1 MYSLVFSLILLISN
15 LVLHAQDFELSEDH
29 RFMIAKHP
37 YRILGV
43 GAACIDLL
51 IPVKEDFLKHV
62 PGEKGGAQAIDI
74 EKLNHIIAL
83 SDLKPQVATGG
94 SCANTIKGLA
104 SLGEKCGFLSHVG
117 TDPLGEHFSNYTKGL
132 GITGLFTYSSRPT
145 ARVLCLITPDGQRT
159 MRFFAGASQEM
170 SNHYLHPDYF
180 KDVKLVHIDSYSLR
194 NGEMVARVMQLAK
207 EAGAKISIDL
217 SSFEIVREYYPTLC
231 ELLPNYVDIVFAN
244 QDETKAMTGLNPYEG
259 CQRLQEICSIAVVLM
274 GKEGCL
280 VGHQDRILHSPAF
293 PAKVIDT
300 TGAGDLFASGFLYG
314 YQQGYSLEESA
325 RLGNRLGS
333 AIVEIKGAEL
343 PEEKWKDIRK
353 TLNLESITDQRT

>member
-1 MYSLVFSLILLISN
+1 
-15 LVLHAQDFELSEDH
+15 
-29 RFMIAKHP
+29 MIAQHP

-51 IPVKEDFLKHV
+51 IPIEEDFLKHV

-74 EKLNHIIAL
+74 EKLNQIISL
-83 SDLKPQVATGG
+83 SDTKPQVVTGG

-104 SLGEKCGFLSHVG
+104 QLGEKCSFLSYIG
-117 TDPLGEHFSNYTKGL
+117 TDALGEHFSNYTKSL
-132 GITGLFTYSSRPT
+132 GITGLFSFSSLPT

-159 MRFFAGASQEM
+159 MRFFAGASQDM
-170 SNHYLHPDYF
+170 SHLDLDPGYF
-180 KDVKLVHIDSYSLR
+180 KGVQLVHIDSYSLR
-194 NGEMVARVMQLAK
+194 NGDMVARIMQLAK
-207 EAGAKISIDL
+207 EAGAAISIDL
-217 SSFEIVREYYPTLC
+217 SSFEIVREFSHTLS

-244 QDETKAMTGLNPYEG
+244 KDETKAMTGLNPYDG
-259 CQRLQEICSIAVVLM
+259 CQKLQESCSIAIVLM

-280 VGHQDRILHSPAF
+280 VGHDNHIFHSPTL

-314 YQQGYSLEESA
+314 HQQGYSLKECA

-333 AIVEIKGAEL
+333 AIVEIRGAEL
-343 PEEKWKDIRK
+343 PENKWQEIHKE
-353 TLNLESITDQRT
+353 LEYRLL

>member
-1 MYSLVFSLILLISN
+1 MTI
-15 LVLHAQDFELSEDH
+15 Q
-29 RFMIAKHP
+29 HP

-51 IPVKEDFLKHV
+51 VPVEEEFLKYV

-74 EKLNHIIAL
+74 EKLNQIIFL
-83 SDLKPQVATGG
+83 SGTKPQVVTGG

-104 SLGEKCGFLSHVG
+104 NLGEKCSFLSYIG
-117 TDPLGEHFSNYTKGL
+117 TDALGEHFSNYTKSL
-132 GITGLFTYSSRPT
+132 GITGLFSFSSLPT

-170 SNHYLHPDYF
+170 SNLYLDSSYF
-180 KDVKLVHIDSYSLR
+180 KSVQLVHIDSYSLR
-194 NGEMVARVMQLAK
+194 NGDMVARVMQSAK
-207 EAGAKISIDL
+207 EAGATISIDL
-217 SSFEIVREYYPTLC
+217 SSFEIVHEYSHTLS
-231 ELLPNYVDIVFAN
+231 ELLPHYVDIVFAN
-244 QDETKAMTGLNPYEG
+244 KDETKAMTGLNPYEG
-259 CQRLQEICSIAVVLM
+259 CQRLQESCSIAVVLM

-280 VGHQDRILHSPAF
+280 VGHNNHIFHTPTL

-314 YQQGYSLEESA
+314 YQQGYSLEECA
-325 RLGNRLGS
+325 KLGNRLGS

-343 PEEKWKDIRK
+343 PEDKWQKIRNTINK
-353 TLNLESITDQRT
+353 EMIN

>member
-1 MYSLVFSLILLISN
+1 MN
-15 LVLHAQDFELSEDH
+15 TQ
-29 RFMIAKHP
+29 HP
-37 YRILGV
+37 YRILGI

-51 IPVKEDFLKHV
+51 IPIKEDFLQHV

-74 EKLNHIIAL
+74 EKLNQIISL
-83 SDLKPQVATGG
+83 SGTKPQVVTGG

-104 SLGEKCGFLSHVG
+104 SLGEKCGFLSHIG

-132 GITGLFTYSSRPT
+132 GITGLFTFSPRPT

-217 SSFEIVREYYPTLC
+217 SSFEIIREYHQALS

-244 QDETKAMTGLNPYEG
+244 IDETKAMTGLNPYDG
-259 CQRLQEICSIAVVLM
+259 CQRLQEMCSIAIVLM

-280 VGHQDRILHSPAF
+280 VGHEDLIFQSPAF

-314 YQQGYSLEESA
+314 YQQGYSLEECA
-325 RLGNRLGS
+325 RLGNCLGS

-343 PEEKWKDIRK
+343 PKEKWLEIRK
-353 TLNLESITDQRT
+353 ELKEEAGNLNP